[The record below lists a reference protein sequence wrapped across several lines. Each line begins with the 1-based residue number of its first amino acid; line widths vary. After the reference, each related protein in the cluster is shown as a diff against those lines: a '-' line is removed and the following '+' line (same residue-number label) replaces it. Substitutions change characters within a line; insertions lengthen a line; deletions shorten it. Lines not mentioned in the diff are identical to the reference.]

1 MAGKWVMIAAING
14 LLAVALGAFGAHVLK
29 DRLEPAQL
37 SSFEVGIRYQMY
49 HALALLAIAWVMTV
63 RPSRSARA
71 AAVFM
76 LIGIILFSGSIYGLT
91 LASWRWLGP
100 VTPIGG
106 MSLMIGWLLLAWAGG
121 TSRAAGPSKDPT

>member
-1 MAGKWVMIAAING
+1 MVGKWVMIAASNG

-29 DRLEPAQL
+29 DRLEPGQL
-37 SSFEVGIRYQMY
+37 SAFEVGVRYQMY

-63 RPSRSARA
+63 RPSRIARA
-71 AAVFM
+71 AAVLM
-76 LIGIILFSGSIYGLT
+76 LMGIILFSGSIYGLT

-106 MSLMIGWLLLAWAGG
+106 VALMIGWLLLAWAGG
-121 TSRAAGPSKDPT
+121 SSMTVARSSDPA